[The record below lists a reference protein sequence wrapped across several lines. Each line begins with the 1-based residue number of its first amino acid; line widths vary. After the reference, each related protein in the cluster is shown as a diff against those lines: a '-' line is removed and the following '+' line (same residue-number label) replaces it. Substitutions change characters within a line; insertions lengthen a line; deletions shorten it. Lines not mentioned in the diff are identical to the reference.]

1 MNTKHIFLMI
11 SQHHRV
17 CVCVRAHVH
26 MWRGRHKEEKKKEAV
41 KMTCIVRGLENATK
55 KEMQRM
61 NKLIVVY
68 FKQ

>member
-1 MNTKHIFLMI
+1 
-11 SQHHRV
+11 
-17 CVCVRAHVH
+17 
-26 MWRGRHKEEKKKEAV
+26 
-41 KMTCIVRGLENATK
+41 MTCMVRGLENATK

>member
-26 MWRGRHKEEKKKEAV
+26 MWRGRHTEEKKKEAARE
-41 KMTCIVRGLENATK
+41 MGGRG
-55 KEMQRM
+55 R
-61 NKLIVVY
+61 KLFPFSY
-68 FKQ
+68 SM